1 MTPLNENEKRGI
13 VEAYQALVSAI
24 RKDAASATTK
34 TAFEA
39 FQWTYL
45 GKSRVYVDM
54 FPNQIGA
61 PAGRDSWTSTCT
73 IRSNPISGEGS
84 TATHYRTVGGPMPSS
99 ARVMPAALD
108 RIGHGRS
115 VRRLRVFS

>member
-45 GKSRVYVDM
+45 GSLGAATWTCS
-54 FPNQIGA
+54 PNQIGA

-73 IRSNPISGEGS
+73 IRSIPISGEGS
-84 TATHYRTVGGPMPSS
+84 TATHYRTVGGPMP
-99 ARVMPAALD
+99 APHV
-108 RIGHGRS
+108 
-115 VRRLRVFS
+115 

>member
-1 MTPLNENEKRGI
+1 MDLSTRAKLARKAQMTPLNENEKRGI

-45 GKSRVYVDM
+45 GKSRAYVDM
-54 FPNQIGA
+54 FPEPDRRASWAGQLDIYLHDQIE
-61 PAGRDSWTSTCT
+61 PHFW
-73 IRSNPISGEGS
+73 
-84 TATHYRTVGGPMPSS
+84 
-99 ARVMPAALD
+99 
-108 RIGHGRS
+108 
-115 VRRLRVFS
+115 